1 MRIAVYGSKRQESS
15 AEQIRLFLEN
25 LRRRGATA
33 VMHRK
38 LYNHLYGFMPR
49 ALAAVGSVVDGNDFE
64 ADLAVSL
71 GGDGTFLRT
80 AMWVG
85 DKEIPIIGVNTG
97 HLGFLTALPVDRLP
111 QLLDE
116 LGGDAFRM
124 ESRGV
129 LELCSPFI
137 DPHSAPYALNEIAI
151 AKVETSSM
159 IKADVSIDGKPL
171 AQYSADGLIVC
182 TATGSTAYNLSVG
195 GPIVQ
200 PTVDVCVLSPVAAH
214 SLTMR
219 PMVVDGRSAI
229 RIVPSGRASHVR
241 LSLDSRYYEIE
252 TGTPV
257 EIRRAPFT
265 VRVLQPADRSFA
277 DILRD
282 KLHWGE
288 A

>member
-80 AMWVG
+80 AMWIG
-85 DKEIPIIGVNTG
+85 DKEIPIVGVNTG

>member
-85 DKEIPIIGVNTG
+85 DKEIPIVGVNTG

-116 LGGDAFRM
+116 LGSDAFRM

-252 TGTPV
+252 TCTPV